1 MPEECFNKEF
11 QYNEMSKWMKN
22 LNFFCTPFS
31 SPVLYIGSLDGYI
44 CPQLRKAAEAG
55 CFTHL
60 LYFGIAC
67 QDGSKPLDFIK
78 TYPVLPQEGEVLQK
92 AHSLYIPCRINNCE
106 CCLCVDR
113 YIGDVNVISILDL
126 LRNRE
131 VFPKLKLVFVDT
143 SRLINRIP

>member
-1 MPEECFNKEF
+1 
-11 QYNEMSKWMKN
+11 MSKWMKN
-22 LNFFCTPFS
+22 LIFFCTSFS
-31 SPVLYIGSLDGYI
+31 CSVLYIGSLDGYI

-55 CFTHL
+55 CFSHL

-67 QDGSKPLDFIK
+67 QDGNKPLDFIK

-143 SRLINRIP
+143 SRLINRIPQLQR